1 MEAPFTALEGHRLAV
16 AGSTVTDETAVFTAP
31 PEIARIALQS
41 APDAMLLI
49 DALGLILFANSRVE
63 ALFGYSREQLIGHS
77 VDTLLPE
84 RSRRAHAL
92 LRDRYMRRARR
103 KPMGIGFELRAQR
116 SDGSEL
122 PVSIRLSPM
131 SWGDST
137 VVLAAIRDAS
147 ARKRIEA
154 ELLAAR
160 RAAEQAREVAVG
172 ASQAKS
178 RFLAT
183 ASHDLRQPLQTLAL
197 LNGALRRTVHDS
209 DAVLALCQQEQAIG
223 AMSRLLNALLDIS
236 KLESGA
242 IKPAP
247 MDFAIDALFE
257 ELRREFTELAANK
270 GLALE
275 VAGGEYLAHTDPALL
290 EQLLRNLMSN
300 AVKYTHS
307 GRITLRCAREPDGV
321 LRIEV
326 RDTGIGIAAEQLSR
340 IYEEFYQIGTAD
352 GYGLGLT
359 IVRRIVDLLGLQLQV
374 NSRPA
379 EGSCFSVLVPAASAA
394 LSAAPTAEVF
404 DPHLAAQTLS
414 HRQRVLLVEDD
425 SGVRD
430 ATRMLLKV
438 EGYRVAA
445 VASLEEAL
453 AAAAEGVDL
462 LVTDY
467 HLRDGQTGTEV
478 IAAVRRTL
486 GKPLKC
492 VLITGDTSSSIR
504 QLPRDPDLRVASKPV
519 QAEQLLTLLDTLG
532 APSAA
537 PPP

>member
-1 MEAPFTALEGHRLAV
+1 M
-16 AGSTVTDETAVFTAP
+16 FTAP
-31 PEIARIALQS
+31 PELARIALQS
-41 APDAMLLI
+41 APDAMLVI

-84 RSRRAHAL
+84 RSRRAHSL
-92 LRDRYMRRARR
+92 LRARYMRRARR
-103 KPMGIGFELRAQR
+103 KAMGIDFELRAQR

-122 PVSIRLSPM
+122 PVSVRLSPVN
-131 SWGDST
+131 WGENT
-137 VVLAAIRDAS
+137 VMLAAIRDATT
-147 ARKRIEA
+147 RKRIES

-160 RAAEQAREVAVG
+160 RSAEEAREAAVR

-209 DAVLALCQQEQAIG
+209 DAVLALSQQEQAIG

-247 MDFAIDALFE
+247 ADFAIDALFE
-257 ELRREFTELAANK
+257 ELRREFSGLAANK

-275 VAGGEYLAHTDPALL
+275 ITGGEHLANTDPALL

-300 AVKYTHS
+300 AVKYTRS
-307 GRITLRCAREPDGV
+307 GRITLRCLREPGGL

-340 IYEEFYQIGTAD
+340 IYDEFYQIGSAD

-359 IVRRIVDLLGLQLQV
+359 IVRRIVELLGLRLQV
-374 NSRPA
+374 SSCPG
-379 EGSCFSVLVPAASAA
+379 EGSCFSVLLPAATAA

-404 DPHLAAQTLS
+404 DPHLAAQTLA

-453 AAAAEGVDL
+453 AAAAEGIDL

-478 IAAVRRTL
+478 IAALRRTL

-504 QLPRDPDLRVASKPV
+504 RLPQDPDLCVASKPV
-519 QAEQLLTLLDTLG
+519 QAEQLLTMLERLG
-532 APSAA
+532 AASAA
-537 PPP
+537 LPP